1 MKAGMPN
8 YHLGINLG
16 HDRAAALVRDGEIIV
31 AIHQERLD
39 RRKHSVGV
47 LHQSVNDLSQVQ
59 PPDEAIRYCLEY
71 SGITLSDVLSIT
83 ANMPGIDYGPEI
95 LRRKLTP
102 ELADR
107 VLRIPSHH
115 LAHAYSAY
123 WPSGFDEALVL
134 VVDASGTTTPDR
146 QTESYT
152 LYEGRD
158 NGLAEL
164 DSHKVPAHL
173 AALSTLGFVYEY
185 ITRKAGFT
193 TEIGSAISIPEAGKL
208 MGLASYGNLQ
218 HNWQRWFELNEN
230 RDEIGISAYDIFLE
244 VAALEKRY
252 DDKKGKPYLRAYLV
266 DLAYKV
272 QSELEEAL
280 LHIVANAVRK
290 TGLRKLCM
298 AGGVALNSVANYRLF
313 RDLALDDIFIFPS
326 AGDGG
331 IAAGCAMWAYATQ
344 EKNCRR
350 PRLRRAA
357 LGKRYNAHEI
367 NKALNKFSD
376 RIMAEELSADQII
389 TRTGEALVNGHIV
402 ARFDSR
408 SEYGPRALGHRSIMA
423 DPIFSQMKDVVNA
436 RVKFREAFRPFAPVI
451 PEESISE
458 VFEQQVAS
466 PFMLLVSPI
475 KQEYRTKIPAVTHY
489 DGTGRVQTV
498 TEVDNRFFYRV
509 CHLLPKLRGGPPVL
523 LNTSFNVAGQPIVET
538 PEEAIQ
544 TFLTTDIDYL
554 CLEDL
559 WLSKRDVP
567 VQTYE
572 EHLRQVNDNI
582 LPKGLPP
589 GEPSVIDLMRQLDRA
604 LFWGEFE
611 GCIWS
616 LAQLRTLSTQGGRFK
631 ETSVLCADNPFGRP
645 FKTQLSS
652 DAVLLLD
659 PLGKSVLKDFQG
671 FKQPAEYSFEEVKLL
686 MGVLADTPTQLDKL
700 RVEQQFT
707 TREWDERINW
717 AVQQL
722 TAYRL
727 QPGAWFL
734 QSPSADAPL
743 PNHDSLIVK
752 AAVVSS

>member
-1 MKAGMPN
+1 MPN

-39 RRKHSVGV
+39 RRKHSIGV
-47 LHQSVNDLSQVQ
+47 LHQSVSDLSQVQ

-71 SGITLSDVLSIT
+71 AGITLSDVSSIT

-95 LRRKLTP
+95 LRRKLSP
-102 ELADR
+102 ELTDR
-107 VLRIPSHH
+107 VLQVPSHH

-134 VVDASGTTTPDR
+134 IVDASGSTTPDR

-152 LYEGRD
+152 LYEARG
-158 NGLAEL
+158 NEISEL
-164 DSHKVPAHL
+164 YSHKVPAHL
-173 AALSTLGFVYEY
+173 ASLSTLGFVYEY
-185 ITRKAGFT
+185 ISRKSGFC

-208 MGLASYGNLQ
+208 MGLASYGDLQ
-218 HNWQRWFELNEN
+218 HNWHRWFELNEN
-230 RDEIGISAYDIFLE
+230 HDEIGISAYDIFLE

-252 DDKKGKPYLRAYLV
+252 DDKEGKPYLRPYLV
-266 DLAYKV
+266 DLACKV

-280 LHIVANAVRK
+280 RHIVAHAVRK
-290 TGLRKLCM
+290 TGLRKLCL

-326 AGDGG
+326 SGDAG
-331 IAAGCAMWAYATQ
+331 IAAGCALWSYATQ
-344 EKNCRR
+344 EKNRHR
-350 PRLRRAA
+350 PRLKKAA
-357 LGKRYNAHEI
+357 LGKRYDKDEI
-367 NKALNKFSD
+367 NKALNKFTD
-376 RIMAEELSADQII
+376 TIVAEELSADQVI
-389 TRTGEALVNGHIV
+389 TRTGEALVKGHIV
-402 ARFDSR
+402 ARFDGR

-423 DPIFSQMKDVVNA
+423 DPIFAQMKDVVNA

-451 PEESISE
+451 PEERISE
-458 VFEQQVAS
+458 VFEHEVAS
-466 PFMLLVSPI
+466 QFMLLVSPI
-475 KQEYRTKIPAVTHY
+475 KHEYHTKIPAVTHY

-498 TEVDNRFFYRV
+498 TEEDNRFFYRV
-509 CHLLPKLRGGPPVL
+509 CHILPELRGGPPVL
-523 LNTSFNVAGQPIVET
+523 LNTSFNIAGQPIVET

-554 CLEDL
+554 CLENL

-572 EHLRQVNDNI
+572 EHLQQVNDNT
-582 LPKGLPP
+582 LPQGLPP
-589 GEPSVIDLMRQLDRA
+589 GEPSVIDLMHQLDRA

-611 GCIWS
+611 GCPWT
-616 LAQLRTLSTQGGRFK
+616 LEELQTLSVKGGRFK
-631 ETSVLCADNPFGRP
+631 ETSVFCADNPFGRA

-659 PLGKSVLKDFQG
+659 PLGTSVLKDLQG
-671 FKQPAEYSFEEVKLL
+671 LTKPAEYSFDEVKVL
-686 MGVLADTPTQLDKL
+686 MGVLADTPAHLDRL

-707 TREWDERINW
+707 TREWDERIDW
-717 AVQQL
+717 AVRQL
-722 TAYRL
+722 AAYRL
-727 QPGAWFL
+727 EPGSWL
-734 QSPSADAPL
+734 RQSPSADSPL
-743 PNHDSLIVK
+743 PNEDSLTVET
-752 AAVVSS
+752 AAISS